1 MMTTKHK
8 RTISDSVCGF
18 NFTLKNIEE
27 AIFEDYDGLA
37 HCFYGLVVYGK
48 RRFHVFY
55 DANKP
60 SMFHPFVLMIERWY
74 NLSDEEY
81 KAMFE
86 FAASCFQSMIDNPV
100 KDETSIA

>member
-1 MMTTKHK
+1 MTTKCK
-8 RTISDSVCGF
+8 GSISGSVGGF
-18 NFTLKNIEE
+18 DFTLKNVEE

-60 SMFHPFVLMIERWY
+60 SKSHPFVLMIERWY
-74 NLSDEEY
+74 NLSKEEY
-81 KAMFE
+81 EAMFE
-86 FAASCFQSMIDNPV
+86 FAASCFQSMIE
-100 KDETSIA
+100 KGTSEVMCA